1 MAPYSKTRRY
11 IKNNMETILALLVGT
26 LYGLVI
32 GIIPS
37 AGATTG
43 LVALFGVIHYFVS
56 EPYLGVVFLMA
67 VVAASTTGDSF
78 TGILL
83 GIPGANSAAATMVD
97 GFPLAQQGRA
107 SYAIS
112 AAVTTSTV
120 NGLLWGCLVFML
132 LPWYSNLLM
141 ILGIP
146 ELWAFIVLALA
157 TVGFVSNSY
166 WIRSL
171 VAICAG
177 IFLGLVGVDPTN
189 NEPRFTLGWFYLQD
203 GLQLMPVVAGLFAVP
218 ELVAGLKR
226 TSTARIVRNELWQ
239 GVRATWQHRWLALRG
254 GFIGAFIGL
263 LPGLG
268 GAMADWMAYGSA
280 VAANPKEQFGNGNI
294 KGVIGPEG
302 ANNAQKATS
311 MIPTVLFGIPGAPFA
326 AVLMALFM
334 YLNFELGTPDI
345 AADTEFFF
353 SLAFGFLSATVLVAI
368 LCLVFIRTIT
378 RICTVPYK
386 YYFPVLLLVIIWA
399 SMQYTGGW
407 EDFAV
412 LAAFSLLGILCKNYK
427 FSRPALLMAF
437 ILANKIESFTL
448 QLTSLYTVGDLIT
461 RPIFMAVMLFT
472 VGIFAYSLKRKGSID
487 YA

>member
-1 MAPYSKTRRY
+1 MIEMIA
-11 IKNNMETILALLVGT
+11 ALLGGV
-26 LYGLVI
+26 LYGLLI

-43 LVALFGVIHYFVS
+43 LVALFGVIHYFAH

-78 TGILL
+78 TAILL

-120 NGLLWGCLVFML
+120 NGLLWGCLVFLL
-132 LPWYSNLLM
+132 LPWYTNLLM

-146 ELWAFIVLALA
+146 ELWAFTVLALA
-157 TVGFVSNSY
+157 TVGFVSTRF
-166 WIRSL
+166 WFRSL
-171 VAICAG
+171 CAIAVG
-177 IFLGLVGVDPTN
+177 IFFGMVGVDPTT
-189 NEPRFTLGWFYLQD
+189 NEARFTLGWFYLEDTIQI
-203 GLQLMPVVAGLFAVP
+203 MPVVAGLFAIP
-218 ELVAGLKR
+218 ELVNGLFTRSRTAGVVK
-226 TSTARIVRNELWQ
+226 SEVVE
-239 GVRATWQHRWLALRG
+239 GMRAVWHNRWLGLRG

-280 VAANPKEQFGNGNI
+280 VAANPKEQFGTGNI
-294 KGVIGPEG
+294 KGIIGPEG

-311 MIPTVLFGIPGAPFA
+311 MIPTVLFGIPGASFA
-326 AVLMALFM
+326 AVLMSLFM

-345 AADTEFFF
+345 AEDSEFFT
-353 SLAFGFLSATVLVAI
+353 SMTFGFLGATIVVAF
-368 LCLVFIRTIT
+368 LCIFLIKPISYIT
-378 RICTVPYK
+378 SVPYR
-386 YYFPVLLLVIIWA
+386 YYFPILLTLIVWTA
-399 SMQYTGGW
+399 MQYTGGW
-407 EDFAV
+407 EDFV
-412 LAAFSLLGILCKNYK
+412 MLAIFSAIGFFCKHFK
-427 FSRPALLMAF
+427 FSRPALLIGF
-437 ILANKIESFTL
+437 ILSEKIEKLSIQMLALYDVDTL
-448 QLTSLYTVGDLIT
+448 LT
-461 RPIFMAVMLFT
+461 RPIFMVLMISI
-472 VGIFAYSLKRKGSID
+472 VGIFAYSFKQKGRID